1 MSTTA
6 IVLIIVAAVVVLAIV
21 AWAATRAR
29 GRKLEERRQE
39 AQEVRMEAQ
48 TTGRRAERARLAAEE
63 QAERARKEQLHAAEL
78 HDKANELDPD
88 VEDADAATA
97 RGSEDTEATTTSD
110 EEWVR
115 VQRPS

>member
-6 IVLIIVAAVVVLAIV
+6 IVLIVVGVVVALAII

-29 GRKLEERRQE
+29 GRKVEERRQE
-39 AQEVRMEAQ
+39 AQEVRIEAQ
-48 TTGRRAERARLAAEE
+48 AKARRAEQARLAAEE
-63 QAERARKEQLHAAEL
+63 QADRARTEQQRAAEL

-88 VEDADAATA
+88 VDDADLPAA
-97 RGSEDTEATTTSD
+97 RGSDDTAEATTD